1 MPIMQLLV
9 GIFTFLCFSTEAVC
23 IVTKDQLGKRER
35 LKNWLQRDCLK
46 GLNVLHVYL
55 LFDLIP
61 YKQVIPVRDD
71 KF

>member
-35 LKNWLQRDCLK
+35 LENWLQRDCLK
-46 GLNVLHVYL
+46 GLNVLHV
-55 LFDLIP
+55 
-61 YKQVIPVRDD
+61 
-71 KF
+71 